1 MKQII
6 QDLKSGKT
14 ILEEIPTPRIKQGH
28 VLIQTKN
35 TLVSLGTEKML
46 VNFGK
51 ASYIDKARQQPEKVK
66 QVLNKIKTDG
76 LKPTL
81 ETVFRKLNEPLPLG
95 YCNSGIVIGVGK
107 GVKEFNIG
115 DRVVSNGNHA
125 EVVNVPENLVAKI
138 PDSVSF
144 EDASFTVVGAIGL
157 QGIRLI
163 NPTFGET
170 IVVTGLGLIGLIS
183 AQILKANGCNV
194 IGIDFDKEKLE
205 LASSWGITAINAA
218 ENNVVKAV
226 ETLTNNHGVDGVLI
240 TASAKTDSI
249 ISESAQMCRK
259 RGRVVLV
266 GVIGLNI
273 DRSDFY
279 DKEIS
284 FQVSCSYG
292 PGRYDS
298 NYEEKGLDYPIGY
311 VRWTEKRNFEAI
323 LGALS
328 RKSLKVSELITES
341 VDLEDYGQIYDNLSK
356 KGAIASIINYNS
368 ATKDILS
375 SKVEI
380 NKSLVNKP
388 SPGTIGI
395 IGAGNFTSAMIVP
408 TLSKLDAKIKYIA
421 SSNGLS
427 GTLLAKKY
435 AIGYSTSSYSEIL
448 KDSEIDAVIIT
459 TRHNQHAKQVLE
471 SLNSKKHVFV
481 EKPLAINLE
490 DLDNILK
497 CKNEINQTITI
508 GFNRRFSPFSQAAK
522 EALGSNPGP
531 INVIATMNAGE
542 IPLDH
547 WTQDMDQG
555 GGRIIGEACH
565 YIDLISY
572 FTSSKVKSVLLAANG
587 TSPRDNTDN
596 ASILLKYDNGSLG
609 VINYFSNG
617 SKSYPKERIEIFQS
631 GKNII
636 IDNFKQIQF
645 FGFRNKGFKKTQD
658 KGHSNQFKNWL
669 NMIQKGGESIIPFD
683 SIYNTSK
690 ASILCIESLKTNSWV
705 DV

>member
-14 ILEEIPTPRIKQGH
+14 ILENIPTPGIKTGY

-51 ASYIDKARQQPEKVK
+51 ASYVDKARQQPEKVK

-76 LKPTL
+76 LKPTI

-95 YCNSGIVIGVGK
+95 YCNSGVVIGVGK
-107 GVKEFNIG
+107 GVKEFKVG

-138 PDSVSF
+138 PENVNF
-144 EDASFTVVGAIGL
+144 ENASFTVVGAIGL
-157 QGIRLI
+157 QGIRLL

-194 IGIDFDKEKLE
+194 IGIDFDKKKLD
-205 LASSWGITAINAA
+205 LANSWGINTVNAA
-218 ENNVVKAV
+218 ENDLVKTV
-226 ETLTNNHGVDGVLI
+226 ETLTNSQGADGVLI
-240 TASAKTDSI
+240 TASAQTDSI

-259 RGRVVLV
+259 RGRIVLV

-273 DRSDFY
+273 NRSDFY
-279 DKEIS
+279 VKEIS
-284 FQVSCSYG
+284 FLVSCSYG
-292 PGRYDS
+292 PGRYDN

-323 LGALS
+323 LKAIS
-328 RKSLKVSELITES
+328 NQSLNVSDLITEK
-341 VDLEDYGQIYDNLSK
+341 VDLEDYNHIYNNLSK
-356 KGAIASIINYNS
+356 KGAIASILNYTS
-368 ATKDILS
+368 TKEEILS
-375 SKVEI
+375 TKVE
-380 NKSLVNKP
+380 VNSKLSVP
-388 SPGTIGI
+388 SKGIIGI

-408 TLSKLDAKIKYIA
+408 ILSKLGAKIKYIA
-421 SSNGLS
+421 SSKGLS

-435 AIGYSTSSYSEIL
+435 GIGYSTTDYSEIL
-448 KDSEIDAVIIT
+448 KDSDTDTIIIT
-459 TRHNQHAKQVLE
+459 TRHNQHAKQLLQG
-471 SLNSKKHVFV
+471 LNSNKHVFV
-481 EKPLAINLE
+481 EKPLALNLE
-490 DLDNILK
+490 DLDAILEFANK
-497 CKNEINQTITI
+497 TEKTITV
-508 GFNRRFSPFSQAAK
+508 GFNRRFSPFSQSAK
-522 EALGSNPGP
+522 DALGSNPGP

-547 WTQDMDQG
+547 WVQDVEQG

-572 FTSSKVKSVLLAANG
+572 FTSNKVKSVLLGANG
-587 TSPRDNTDN
+587 INPSDNTDN
-596 ASILLKYDNGSLG
+596 ASILLKYENGSLG
-609 VINYFSNG
+609 IINYFSNG

-631 GKNII
+631 GKNIVI
-636 IDNFKQIQF
+636 NNFKKIQF
-645 FGFRNKGFKKTQD
+645 YGYKNKGFSKSQD
-658 KGHSNQFKNWL
+658 KGHSNQFKSWL
-669 NMIQKGGESIIPFD
+669 HLIEKGGEPIIPFD

-690 ASILCIESLKTNSWV
+690 ASILCLESLKKRSWINV
-705 DV
+705 Q

>member
-14 ILEEIPTPRIKQGH
+14 ILETIPTPGIKPGY

-51 ASYIDKARQQPEKVK
+51 AGYLEKARQQPDKVK

-95 YCNSGIVIGVGK
+95 YCNSGVVIGVGK
-107 GVKEFNIG
+107 GVKEFKLG
-115 DRVVSNGNHA
+115 DRVVNNGNHA
-125 EVVNVPENLVAKI
+125 EVVNIPENLVAKI
-138 PDSVSF
+138 PENVTF

-194 IGIDFDKEKLE
+194 IGIDFDKNKLD
-205 LASSWGITAINAA
+205 LASSWGITTINAS
-218 ENNVVKAV
+218 ENDVVK
-226 ETLTNNHGVDGVLI
+226 TIDSLTNNNGADGVLI
-240 TASAKTDSI
+240 TASAQTDSI

-259 RGRVVLV
+259 RGRIVLV
-266 GVIGLNI
+266 GVVGLNI
-273 DRSDFY
+273 NRSDFY

-292 PGRYDS
+292 PGRYDG
-298 NYEEKGLDYPIGY
+298 NYEEKGLDYPIGF

-323 LGALS
+323 LSALS
-328 RKSLKVSELITES
+328 NKSLIVSELITER
-341 VDLEDYGQIYDNLSK
+341 VDLEDYSQIYDNLSK

-368 ATKDILS
+368 VTEDIQS

-380 NKSLVNKP
+380 NKSLAKP
-388 SPGTIGI
+388 SSGTIGI

-459 TRHNQHAKQVLE
+459 TRHNQHAKQVVE

-490 DLDNILK
+490 DLDNILR
-497 CKNEINQTITI
+497 CKSNINQTITV

-542 IPLDH
+542 IPLEH
-547 WTQDMDQG
+547 WTQDMEQG

-587 TSPRDNTDN
+587 INPSENTDN
-596 ASILLKYDNGSLG
+596 ASILLKYENGSLG

-631 GKNII
+631 GKNMI
-636 IDNFKQIQF
+636 IDNFKQIQL
-645 FGFRNKGFKKTQD
+645 FGYSKKGFKKSQD
-658 KGHSNQFKNWL
+658 KGHSNQFRNWL
-669 NMIQKGGESIIPFD
+669 DMIQKGGDSIIPFD

-690 ASILCIESLKTNSWV
+690 ASILCIESLKTKSWV
-705 DV
+705 NV

>member
-6 QDLKSGKT
+6 QDLKSGNT
-14 ILEEIPTPRIKQGH
+14 ILENIPTPVIKPGY

-81 ETVFRKLNEPLPLG
+81 ETVFRKLNQPLPLG
-95 YCNSGIVIGVGK
+95 YCNSGVVIGVGK
-107 GVKEFNIG
+107 GVKEFNVG

-138 PDSVSF
+138 PDNVSF

-218 ENNVVKAV
+218 ETDVVKTV
-226 ETLTNNHGVDGVLI
+226 ETLTNNHGADGVLI
-240 TASAKTDSI
+240 TASTQTDSI
-249 ISESAQMCRK
+249 ISQSAQMCRK
-259 RGRVVLV
+259 RGRVILV

-273 DRSDFY
+273 NRSDFY

-298 NYEEKGLDYPIGY
+298 NYEEKGLDYPIGF

-323 LGALS
+323 LRALS
-328 RKSLKVSELITES
+328 AKSLKVSELITERIE
-341 VDLEDYGQIYDNLSK
+341 LEDYNKVYDNLSK
-356 KGAIASIINYNS
+356 KGAIASIINYS
-368 ATKDILS
+368 STLDEVLS
-375 SKVEI
+375 SRVEI
-380 NKSLVNKP
+380 TSNLSSP
-388 SPGTIGI
+388 SSGVIGI

-408 TLSKLDAKIKYIA
+408 TLSKLGANIRYIA
-421 SSNGLS
+421 SSKGLS

-435 AIGYSTSSYSEIL
+435 GIGYSTTDFSEIL
-448 KDSEIDAVIIT
+448 NDSNTDSIIIT
-459 TRHNQHAKQVLE
+459 TRHNQHAKQVLAGLSAE
-471 SLNSKKHVFV
+471 KHVFV
-481 EKPLAINLE
+481 EKPLAINIE
-490 DLDNILK
+490 DLNNILD
-497 CKNEINQTITI
+497 CKQKTEKTVTV
-508 GFNRRFSPFSQAAK
+508 GFNRRFSPFSQSAK
-522 EALGSNPGP
+522 GALGSDPGP

-542 IPLDH
+542 IPLEH
-547 WTQDMDQG
+547 WVQEMEQG

-587 TSPRDNTDN
+587 INPRDNTDN
-596 ASILLKYDNGSLG
+596 ASILLRYNNGSLG

-636 IDNFKQIQF
+636 IDNFKQVQF
-645 FGFRNKGFKKTQD
+645 FGYKNKGFKKTQD
-658 KGHSNQFKNWL
+658 KGHSNQFRNWL
-669 NMIQKGGESIIPFD
+669 NMIQKGGEPIIPFD

-690 ASILCIESLKTNSWV
+690 ASILCIESLKTNSWI

>member
-14 ILEEIPTPRIKQGH
+14 ILENIPIPKIKKGH

-51 ASYIDKARQQPEKVK
+51 ANYFDKARQQPEKVK

-76 LKPTL
+76 LKPTI

-95 YCNSGIVIGVGK
+95 YCNSGVVIGVGK

-115 DRVVSNGNHA
+115 DRVISNGNHA

-138 PDSVSF
+138 PENVSF

-163 NPTFGET
+163 DPTFGET

-205 LASSWGITAINAA
+205 LASNWGIKTINAG
-218 ENNVVKAV
+218 ENDVVKTV
-226 ETLTNNHGVDGVLI
+226 ETLTNNHGADGVLI
-240 TASAKTDSI
+240 TASAQTDSI
-249 ISESAQMCRK
+249 ISDSAQMCRK

-273 DRSDFY
+273 NRSDFY

-292 PGRYDS
+292 PGRYDN
-298 NYEEKGLDYPIGY
+298 NYEEKGLDYPIGF

-323 LGALS
+323 LQALS
-328 RKSLKVSELITES
+328 NQSLKVSDLITEK
-341 VDLEDYGQIYDNLSK
+341 VNLQDYNQIYDNLSK

-368 ATKDILS
+368 IKEDIFS

-380 NKSLVNKP
+380 NTILSFP
-388 SPGTIGI
+388 SDGVIGI

-408 TLSKLDAKIKYIA
+408 NLSKLGANIKCIA
-421 SSNGLS
+421 SSKGLS

-435 AIGYSTSSYSEIL
+435 GIRYSTTDYREIL
-448 KDSEIDAVIIT
+448 NDSDMDAIIIT
-459 TRHNQHAKQVLE
+459 TRHNQHAKQVIE
-471 SLNSKKHVFV
+471 VIKKDKHVFV
-481 EKPLAINLE
+481 EKPLAINIE
-490 DLDNILK
+490 DLDNILDYK
-497 CKNEINQTITI
+497 HKIKKTVTV
-508 GFNRRFSPFSQAAK
+508 GFNRRFSPFSQSAK
-522 EALGSNPGP
+522 DALGSNPGP

-547 WTQDMDQG
+547 WVHDMDQG

-587 TSPRDNTDN
+587 INLSDNTDN
-596 ASILLKYDNGSLG
+596 ASILLKYKNGSLG
-609 VINYFSNG
+609 IINYFSNG
-617 SKSYPKERIEIFQS
+617 SKLYPKERVEIFQS

-636 IDNFKQIQF
+636 IDNFKRIQF
-645 FGFRNKGFKKTQD
+645 YGYKNKGYKKSQD
-658 KGHSNQFKNWL
+658 KGHSNQLNKWL
-669 NMIQKGGESIIPFD
+669 NMIQKGGEPIIQFD

>member
-14 ILEEIPTPRIKQGH
+14 ILENIPTPGIKPGY

-51 ASYIDKARQQPEKVK
+51 AGYLEKARQQPEKVK

-95 YCNSGIVIGVGK
+95 YCNSGVVIGVGK
-107 GVKEFNIG
+107 GVKEFKLG
-115 DRVVSNGNHA
+115 DRVVNNGNHA
-125 EVVNVPENLVAKI
+125 EVVNIPENLVAKI
-138 PDSVSF
+138 PENVTF

-157 QGIRLI
+157 QGVRLI

-226 ETLTNNHGVDGVLI
+226 ETLTNNHGADGVLI

-273 DRSDFY
+273 NRSDFY

-298 NYEEKGLDYPIGY
+298 NYEEKGLDYPIGF

-323 LGALS
+323 LNALS
-328 RKSLKVSELITES
+328 NKSLIVSELITEK
-341 VDLEDYGQIYDNLSK
+341 VDLEDYSQIYDNLSK

-368 ATKDILS
+368 ATEDILS

-380 NKSLVNKP
+380 NKSLAKP
-388 SPGTIGI
+388 SSATIGI

>member
-14 ILEEIPTPRIKQGH
+14 ILENIPTPGIKPGY

-51 ASYIDKARQQPEKVK
+51 AGYLEKARQQPEKVK

-95 YCNSGIVIGVGK
+95 YCNSGVVIGVGK
-107 GVKEFNIG
+107 GVKEFKLG

-125 EVVNVPENLVAKI
+125 EVVNIPENLVAKI
-138 PDSVSF
+138 PENVTF

-194 IGIDFDKEKLE
+194 IGIDFDKNKLE
-205 LASSWGITAINAA
+205 LASSWGITTINAS
-218 ENNVVKAV
+218 ENDVVKTI
-226 ETLTNNHGVDGVLI
+226 ESLTNNNGADGVLI
-240 TASAKTDSI
+240 TASAQTDSI

-259 RGRVVLV
+259 RGRIVLV
-266 GVIGLNI
+266 GVVGLNI
-273 DRSDFY
+273 NRSDFY

-292 PGRYDS
+292 PGRYDG
-298 NYEEKGLDYPIGY
+298 NYEEKGLDYPRGF

-323 LGALS
+323 LNALS
-328 RKSLKVSELITES
+328 NKSLIVSGLITER
-341 VDLEDYGQIYDNLSK
+341 VDLEDYSQIYDNLSK

-368 ATKDILS
+368 ATEDILS

-380 NKSLVNKP
+380 NKSLAKP
-388 SPGTIGI
+388 SSGTIGI

-481 EKPLAINLE
+481 EKPLALNLE

-497 CKNEINQTITI
+497 CKNENNQTITV

-542 IPLDH
+542 IALEH
-547 WTQDMDQG
+547 WTQDMEQG

-587 TSPRDNTDN
+587 INPNENTDN
-596 ASILLKYDNGSLG
+596 ASILLKYENGSLG

-631 GKNII
+631 GKNMI
-636 IDNFKQIQF
+636 IDNFKQIRL
-645 FGFRNKGFKKTQD
+645 FGYSKKGFKKSQN
-658 KGHSNQFKNWL
+658 KGHSNQFRNWL
-669 NMIQKGGESIIPFD
+669 DMIQKGGDSIIPFD

-690 ASILCIESLKTNSWV
+690 ASILCIESLKTKSWV
-705 DV
+705 NV

>member
-6 QDLKSGKT
+6 QDLKSGNT
-14 ILEEIPTPRIKQGH
+14 ILENIPTPGIKPGH

-95 YCNSGIVIGVGK
+95 YCNSGVVIGVGK
-107 GVKEFNIG
+107 GVKEFNVG

-125 EVVNVPENLVAKI
+125 EVVNIPENLVAKI
-138 PDSVSF
+138 PDDVSF

-205 LASSWGITAINAA
+205 LASSWGITTINAA
-218 ENNVVKAV
+218 ENNVVKTV
-226 ETLTNNHGVDGVLI
+226 ETLTNNHGADGVLI
-240 TASAKTDSI
+240 TASAQTDSI
-249 ISESAQMCRK
+249 INDSAQMCRK

-273 DRSDFY
+273 NRSDFY

-298 NYEEKGLDYPIGY
+298 NYEEKGLDYPIGF

-323 LGALS
+323 LVALS
-328 RKSLKVSELITES
+328 NKSLNVSELITER
-341 VDLEDYGQIYDNLSK
+341 VDLEDYHQIYDNLSK
-356 KGAIASIINYNS
+356 KGSIASIISYNS
-368 ATKDILS
+368 VKEDILS
-375 SKVEI
+375 SKIEI
-380 NKSLVNKP
+380 TP
-388 SPGTIGI
+388 SFSGPSSAIIGI

-408 TLSKLDAKIKYIA
+408 TLSKLNAKIKFIA
-421 SSNGLS
+421 SSKGLS

-435 AIGYSTSSYSEIL
+435 GIGYSTTDYSEIIN
-448 KDSEIDAVIIT
+448 DSTTDSIIIT

-471 SLNSKKHVFV
+471 GLNAEKHVFV
-481 EKPLAINLE
+481 EKPLATNIE
-490 DLDNILK
+490 DLDNILD
-497 CKNEINQTITI
+497 CKRKTEKTVTV
-508 GFNRRFSPFSQAAK
+508 GFNRRFSPFSQSAK
-522 EALGSNPGP
+522 EVLGSDPGP

-542 IPLDH
+542 IPLEH
-547 WTQDMDQG
+547 WVQDMEQG

-572 FTSSKVKSVLLAANG
+572 FTSSKVQSVLLAANG
-587 TSPRDNTDN
+587 ASPRDNTDN
-596 ASILLKYDNGSLG
+596 ASILLKYENGSLG

-636 IDNFKQIQF
+636 IDNFKQVQF
-645 FGFRNKGFKKTQD
+645 FGYKNKGFKKTQD

-669 NMIQKGGESIIPFD
+669 NMIQKGGEAIIPFD

-690 ASILCIESLKTNSWV
+690 ASILCIESLKTNSWI

>member
-14 ILEEIPTPRIKQGH
+14 ILENIPTPGIKPGY

-51 ASYIDKARQQPEKVK
+51 AGYLEKARQQPDKVK

-95 YCNSGIVIGVGK
+95 YCNSGVVIGVGK
-107 GVKEFNIG
+107 GVKEFKLG
-115 DRVVSNGNHA
+115 DRVVNNGNHA
-125 EVVNVPENLVAKI
+125 EVVNIPENLVAKI
-138 PDSVSF
+138 PENVTF

-194 IGIDFDKEKLE
+194 IGIDFDKNKLD
-205 LASSWGITAINAA
+205 LASSWGITTINAS
-218 ENNVVKAV
+218 ENDVVK
-226 ETLTNNHGVDGVLI
+226 TIDSLTNNNGADGVLI
-240 TASAKTDSI
+240 TASAQTDSI

-259 RGRVVLV
+259 RGRIVLV
-266 GVIGLNI
+266 GVVGLNI
-273 DRSDFY
+273 NRSDFY

-292 PGRYDS
+292 PGRYDG
-298 NYEEKGLDYPIGY
+298 NYEEKGLDYPIGF

-323 LGALS
+323 LSALS
-328 RKSLKVSELITES
+328 NKSLIVSELITER
-341 VDLEDYGQIYDNLSK
+341 VDLEDYSQIYDNLSK

-368 ATKDILS
+368 VTEDIQS

-380 NKSLVNKP
+380 NKSLAKP
-388 SPGTIGI
+388 SSGTIGI

-459 TRHNQHAKQVLE
+459 TRHNQHAKQVVE

-490 DLDNILK
+490 DLDNILR
-497 CKNEINQTITI
+497 CKSNINQTITV

-542 IPLDH
+542 IPLEH
-547 WTQDMDQG
+547 WTQDMEQG

-587 TSPRDNTDN
+587 INPSENTDN
-596 ASILLKYDNGSLG
+596 ASILLKYENGSLG

-631 GKNII
+631 GKNMI
-636 IDNFKQIQF
+636 IDNFKQIQL
-645 FGFRNKGFKKTQD
+645 FGYSKKGFKKSQD
-658 KGHSNQFKNWL
+658 KGHSNQFRNWL
-669 NMIQKGGESIIPFD
+669 DMIQKGGDSIIPFD

-690 ASILCIESLKTNSWV
+690 ASILCIESLKTKSWV
-705 DV
+705 NV

>member
-14 ILEEIPTPRIKQGH
+14 ILENIPTPGIKPGH

-51 ASYIDKARQQPEKVK
+51 AGYLEKARQQPEKVK

-95 YCNSGIVIGVGK
+95 YCNSGVVIGVGK
-107 GVKEFNIG
+107 GVKEFKLG

-125 EVVNVPENLVAKI
+125 EVVNIPENLVAKI
-138 PDSVSF
+138 PENVTF

-194 IGIDFDKEKLE
+194 IGIDFDKNKLE
-205 LASSWGITAINAA
+205 LASSWGITTINAS
-218 ENNVVKAV
+218 ENDVVKTI
-226 ETLTNNHGVDGVLI
+226 ESLTNNNGADGVLI
-240 TASAKTDSI
+240 TASAQTDSI

-259 RGRVVLV
+259 RGRIVLV
-266 GVIGLNI
+266 GVVGLNI
-273 DRSDFY
+273 NRSDFY

-292 PGRYDS
+292 PGRYDG
-298 NYEEKGLDYPIGY
+298 NYEEKGLDYPIGF

-323 LGALS
+323 LNALS
-328 RKSLKVSELITES
+328 NKSLIVSGLITER
-341 VDLEDYGQIYDNLSK
+341 VDLENYSQIYDNLSK

-368 ATKDILS
+368 ATEDILS

-380 NKSLVNKP
+380 KKSLAKP
-388 SPGTIGI
+388 SSGTIGI

-481 EKPLAINLE
+481 EKPLALNLE

-497 CKNEINQTITI
+497 CKNENNQSITV

-542 IPLDH
+542 IPLEH
-547 WTQDMDQG
+547 WTQDMEQG

-587 TSPRDNTDN
+587 INPNENTDN
-596 ASILLKYDNGSLG
+596 ASILLKYENGSLG

-631 GKNII
+631 GKNMI
-636 IDNFKQIQF
+636 IDNFKQIQL
-645 FGFRNKGFKKTQD
+645 FGYSKKGFKKSQD

-669 NMIQKGGESIIPFD
+669 DMIQKGGDSIIPFD

-690 ASILCIESLKTNSWV
+690 ASILCIESLKTKSWV
-705 DV
+705 NV

>member
-14 ILEEIPTPRIKQGH
+14 ILENIPAPEIKHGH

-76 LKPTL
+76 LRPTL

-95 YCNSGIVIGVGK
+95 YCNSGVVIGVGK
-107 GVKEFNIG
+107 GVKEFNVG

-125 EVVNVPENLVAKI
+125 EVVNIPENLVAKI
-138 PDSVSF
+138 PDNVGF

-205 LASSWGITAINAA
+205 LASSWGITTINAA
-218 ENNVVKAV
+218 ENDVVKTV
-226 ETLTNNHGVDGVLI
+226 ETLTNYQGADGVLI
-240 TASAKTDSI
+240 TASAQTDSI
-249 ISESAQMCRK
+249 INESAQMCRK

-273 DRSDFY
+273 NRSDFY
-279 DKEIS
+279 DKEIT

-292 PGRYDS
+292 PGRYDG
-298 NYEEKGLDYPIGY
+298 NYEEKGLDYPIGF

-323 LGALS
+323 LKALS
-328 RKSLKVSELITES
+328 NQSLNVSGLITEK
-341 VDLEDYGQIYDNLSK
+341 VDLENYNQIYDNLSK
-356 KGAIASIINYNS
+356 KGAIASIISYNS
-368 ATKDILS
+368 AKEDILS
-375 SKVEI
+375 STVEI
-380 NKSLVNKP
+380 NNSISSP
-388 SPGTIGI
+388 SDGIIGI

-408 TLSKLDAKIKYIA
+408 TLKKLGANIKYIA
-421 SSNGLS
+421 SSKGLS

-435 AIGYSTSSYSEIL
+435 GIGYSTTDYAEIL
-448 KDSEIDAVIIT
+448 NDSTIDSIIIT

-471 SLNSKKHVFV
+471 GLNAEKHVFV
-481 EKPLAINLE
+481 EKPLAININ
-490 DLDNILK
+490 DLNDILD
-497 CKNEINQTITI
+497 CKQKTETTVTV
-508 GFNRRFSPFSQAAK
+508 GFNRRFSPFSQSAK
-522 EALGSNPGP
+522 EALGSDPGQ

-547 WTQDMDQG
+547 WVQDMEQG

-572 FTSSKVKSVLLAANG
+572 FTSSKVQSVLLAANG

-596 ASILLKYDNGSLG
+596 ASILLKYENGSLG

-617 SKSYPKERIEIFQS
+617 SKSYPKERIEIFQA

-636 IDNFKQIQF
+636 IDNFKQVQF
-645 FGFRNKGFKKTQD
+645 FGYRNKGFKKSQD

-669 NMIQKGGESIIPFD
+669 NMIQKGGEPIIPFD

-690 ASILCIESLKTNSWV
+690 ASILCIESLKTNSWI

>member
-14 ILEEIPTPRIKQGH
+14 ILENIPTPGIKQGH

-76 LKPTL
+76 LRPTL

-95 YCNSGIVIGVGK
+95 YCNSGVVIGVGK

-125 EVVNVPENLVAKI
+125 EVVNIPENLVAKI
-138 PDSVSF
+138 PNNVSF

-218 ENNVVKAV
+218 ENDVVKTV
-226 ETLTNNHGVDGVLI
+226 ETLTNNHGADGVLI
-240 TASAKTDSI
+240 TASAQTDSI

-266 GVIGLNI
+266 GVVGLNI
-273 DRSDFY
+273 NRSDFY

-298 NYEEKGLDYPIGY
+298 NYEEKGLDYPIGF

-328 RKSLKVSELITES
+328 ARSLKVSELITER
-341 VDLEDYGQIYDNLSK
+341 VELEDYNKVYDNLSK
-356 KGAIASIINYNS
+356 KGAIASIINYS
-368 ATKDILS
+368 SRLDKVLS
-375 SKVEI
+375 SRVEI
-380 NKSLVNKP
+380 TSNLSSP
-388 SPGTIGI
+388 SSGVIGV

-408 TLSKLDAKIKYIA
+408 TLSKLGANIRYIA
-421 SSNGLS
+421 SSKGLS

-435 AIGYSTSSYSEIL
+435 GIGFSTTDYSEIL
-448 KDSEIDAVIIT
+448 NDSTTDSIIIT
-459 TRHNQHAKQVLE
+459 TRHNQHAKHVLE
-471 SLNSKKHVFV
+471 GLNAEKHVFV
-481 EKPLAINLE
+481 EKPLALNIE
-490 DLDNILK
+490 DLNNILD
-497 CKNEINQTITI
+497 CKQKTDKTVTV
-508 GFNRRFSPFSQAAK
+508 GFNRRFSPFSQSAK
-522 EALGSNPGP
+522 EALGSDPGP

-542 IPLDH
+542 IPLEH
-547 WTQDMDQG
+547 WVQDMEQG

-669 NMIQKGGESIIPFD
+669 TMIQKGGDPIIPFD

>member
-6 QDLKSGKT
+6 QDLKSGNT
-14 ILEEIPTPRIKQGH
+14 ILEEIPTPGIKQGH
-28 VLIQTKN
+28 VLILTKN

-51 ASYIDKARQQPEKVK
+51 ASYLDKARQQPEKVK

-76 LKPTL
+76 LKPTI

-95 YCNSGIVIGVGK
+95 YCNSGVVIGVGK

-115 DRVVSNGNHA
+115 DRVVSNGSHA
-125 EVVNVPENLVAKI
+125 EVVNIPENLVAKI
-138 PDSVSF
+138 PENVTF
-144 EDASFTVVGAIGL
+144 EEASFTVVGAIGL

-194 IGIDFDKEKLE
+194 IGIDFDKEKLD

-218 ENNVVKAV
+218 ESDVVKSI
-226 ETLTNNHGVDGVLI
+226 ETLTNNHGADGVLI

-273 DRSDFY
+273 NRSDFY

-292 PGRYDS
+292 PGRYDN
-298 NYEEKGLDYPIGY
+298 NYEEKGLDYPIGF

-323 LGALS
+323 LHALS
-328 RKSLKVSELITES
+328 NQSLNVSELITEK
-341 VDLEDYGQIYDNLSK
+341 VDLENYNQIYDNLSK
-356 KGAIASIINYNS
+356 KGAIASIIKYDS
-368 ATKDILS
+368 KAEDILS
-375 SKVEI
+375 TKVEI
-380 NKSLVNKP
+380 NKSLTSP
-388 SPGTIGI
+388 SGGVVGI

-408 TLSKLDAKIKYIA
+408 TLSKLGANIKYIA
-421 SSNGLS
+421 SSKGLS

-435 AIGYSTSSYSEIL
+435 GIGYSSTDYLDVI
-448 KDSEIDAVIIT
+448 KDSETDAIIIT
-459 TRHNQHAKQVLE
+459 TRHNQHANQVLE
-471 SLNSKKHVFV
+471 CLKSEKHVFV
-481 EKPLAINLE
+481 EKPLALSIE
-490 DLDNILK
+490 DLDAILER
-497 CKNEINQTITI
+497 KNKTEKSITV
-508 GFNRRFSPFSQAAK
+508 GFNRRFSPFSLSAK
-522 EALGSNPGP
+522 EALGSSPGP
-531 INVIATMNAGE
+531 INVIATMNAGL
-542 IPLDH
+542 IPIDH
-547 WTQDMDQG
+547 WIQDMELG

-572 FTSSKVKSVLLAANG
+572 FTSSKVKSVLLESNG
-587 TSPRDNTDN
+587 VNPNTNTDN
-596 ASILLKYDNGSLG
+596 ASILLKYENGSLG

-636 IDNFKQIQF
+636 INNFKQVQF
-645 FGFRNKGFKKTQD
+645 YGYKNKGFRKSQD
-658 KGHSNQFKNWL
+658 KGHSNQFKSWL
-669 NMIQKGGESIIPFD
+669 QMIKKGGEPIIPFD

-690 ASILCIESLKTNSWV
+690 ASIICLDSLKKRSWI
-705 DV
+705 DVK